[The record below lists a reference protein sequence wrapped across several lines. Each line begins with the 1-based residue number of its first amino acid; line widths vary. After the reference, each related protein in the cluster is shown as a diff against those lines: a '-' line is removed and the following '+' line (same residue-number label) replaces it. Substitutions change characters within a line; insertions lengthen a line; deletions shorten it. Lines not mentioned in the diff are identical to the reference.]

1 MSVLVRPAQIS
12 GLADPDRGFHPVPAQ
27 NSRRMLLTKVS
38 FDLNRILGTHKELQ
52 DNAQERAE
60 ERRRSGAP
68 EPDSGA
74 PEPVVDPSASPRAEE
89 GETLVDRLA
98 REEVARQ
105 QERAYV
111 ENKKGAMEKY
121 RISDECPDAECQR
134 RHGRTRIEIDPDG
147 NAGCPRCG
155 YFKENVEEEMPSGET
170 QIVNRQDQN
179 TYEDGNDNR
188 KHTDLLEQEDKN
200 KALYVINLKDAPGA
214 TPDQIWWANNRM
226 NQSMFWA
233 DMMGEDSELED
244 GFGISGIE
252 VGIVK
257 QLLRQV
263 CIVAAMDLATDY
275 YDDEDEK
282 RENSEDFLLGS
293 PLLWTALLTL
303 HVMTLRQE
311 GFRVATEIER
321 SIATLEDLHLYM
333 GRFAGTEMK
342 MYRESMASF
351 LTTVKGLDAKQAAAR
366 LDRVRKRRAA
376 YYPLGADPVK
386 LAAKIAKLNELLV
399 QTRGNKDGLAD
410 VVINRERPELLSLE
424 ARRRHVVA
432 RDSAV
437 NKGKVNTMLV
447 KGEKQR
453 AKHRDLFG
461 VSTTKVKPDRSKP
474 GDNKGKGNGK
484 GKGSGGGGGGGGGKG
499 GKGKGKGGKGK
510 GGLSLANL
518 QGEGDG
524 PGGDSDSDDDSDTE
538 TMTPEELMLKNVMRE
553 SRLEDAKAK
562 AAAKAKVEAEA
573 AAKAKAEAEARDG
586 VDEIANLFGT
596 SGGGGGGSS
605 SSSGLEV
612 DEELLAMTIGDLE
625 MEIAR
630 RQSFIEEEEKNGNGE
645 AEEVETARQEAIR
658 FAIALDVKKAR
669 DAGGDWEMGDEDEA
683 LFGEAASAFENGE
696 GMDVDTSAG
705 EDPEPE
711 PALTDEGGE
720 FVSEDA
726 EIQMAVDL
734 LSLDLSPEAFERQQE
749 EMMQAMIAQHER
761 TLEINA
767 AERAARVQEEARKQE
782 EREAQYRQEG
792 EYDRD
797 KDIRNDVDAFIAAGM
812 PIPTPSV
819 LDGFAGRPGGENYT
833 SKKKIQQLTF
843 GQVQSSANFRRNP
856 SKFIRQWQE
865 LQRQWRMEVAAKVA
879 KHVDADRKKAES
891 RKKREDAAK
900 VRAAETAK
908 EEKRLQEV
916 RATVAANKAR
926 RIEKQMRSAQNQARK
941 GLGPVIDKSTL
952 SKDKM
957 KWTFKRDGKLVVD
970 VTKMDDSKKRKQR
983 MAKCHKCG
991 ATREVERVRPG
1002 FTCEDINLECHQKRK
1017 CHLCG
1022 RDARGD
1028 GPPPPGWKCEDS
1040 GEYGCLSP
1048 SERQGKYAKK

>member
-1 MSVLVRPAQIS
+1 M
-12 GLADPDRGFHPVPAQ
+12 
-27 NSRRMLLTKVS
+27 
-38 FDLNRILGTHKELQ
+38 
-52 DNAQERAE
+52 
-60 ERRRSGAP
+60 
-68 EPDSGA
+68 
-74 PEPVVDPSASPRAEE
+74 
-89 GETLVDRLA
+89 
-98 REEVARQ
+98 
-105 QERAYV
+105 
-111 ENKKGAMEKY
+111 
-121 RISDECPDAECQR
+121 
-134 RHGRTRIEIDPDG
+134 
-147 NAGCPRCG
+147 
-155 YFKENVEEEMPSGET
+155 
-170 QIVNRQDQN
+170 
-179 TYEDGNDNR
+179 
-188 KHTDLLEQEDKN
+188 
-200 KALYVINLKDAPGA
+200 
-214 TPDQIWWANNRM
+214 
-226 NQSMFWA
+226 
-233 DMMGEDSELED
+233 
-244 GFGISGIE
+244 
-252 VGIVK
+252 
-257 QLLRQV
+257 
-263 CIVAAMDLATDY
+263 
-275 YDDEDEK
+275 
-282 RENSEDFLLGS
+282 
-293 PLLWTALLTL
+293 TA
-303 HVMTLRQE
+303 
-311 GFRVATEIER
+311 
-321 SIATLEDLHLYM
+321 
-333 GRFAGTEMK
+333 
-342 MYRESMASF
+342 
-351 LTTVKGLDAKQAAAR
+351 
-366 LDRVRKRRAA
+366 
-376 YYPLGADPVK
+376 
-386 LAAKIAKLNELLV
+386 
-399 QTRGNKDGLAD
+399 
-410 VVINRERPELLSLE
+410 
-424 ARRRHVVA
+424 
-432 RDSAV
+432 
-437 NKGKVNTMLV
+437 
-447 KGEKQR
+447 
-453 AKHRDLFG
+453 
-461 VSTTKVKPDRSKP
+461 
-474 GDNKGKGNGK
+474 
-484 GKGSGGGGGGGGGKG
+484 
-499 GKGKGKGGKGK
+499 
-510 GGLSLANL
+510 
-518 QGEGDG
+518 
-524 PGGDSDSDDDSDTE
+524 
-538 TMTPEELMLKNVMRE
+538 EELMLKNVMRE

-797 KDIRNDVDAFIAAGM
+797 KDIRNDVDGFIAAGM

-856 SKFIRQWQE
+856 SKFIKQWQE
-865 LQRQWRMEVAAKVA
+865 LQREWRMEVAAKVA

-916 RATVAANKAR
+916 RADRGREQGAPDREANEERTEPGTEGPGAGDRQEHAQQGQDEVDLQEGWQACGGCDQNGRFQEAEAADGQVPQVRCHPRGREGAAR
-926 RIEKQMRSAQNQARK
+926 IYLRGHQAGVPPEAQV
-941 GLGPVIDKSTL
+941 PP
-952 SKDKM
+952 
-957 KWTFKRDGKLVVD
+957 
-970 VTKMDDSKKRKQR
+970 
-983 MAKCHKCG
+983 
-991 ATREVERVRPG
+991 VRPG
-1002 FTCEDINLECHQKRK
+1002 RPR
-1017 CHLCG
+1017 G
-1022 RDARGD
+1022 RTPAARVEVRGL
-1028 GPPPPGWKCEDS
+1028 GRVRLLVP
-1040 GEYGCLSP
+1040 
-1048 SERQGKYAKK
+1048 ERAARESTPKSRIG

>member
-1 MSVLVRPAQIS
+1 
-12 GLADPDRGFHPVPAQ
+12 
-27 NSRRMLLTKVS
+27 MLLTKVS
-38 FDLNRILGTHKELQ
+38 VDLNRILGTYKELN
-52 DNAQERAE
+52 DKVQERAE

-89 GETLVDRLA
+89 AETLVDRLA

-111 ENKKGAMEKY
+111 EGKKGAMEKY

-134 RHGRTRIEIDPDG
+134 RHGRTRLEIDPDG

-155 YFKENVEEEMPSGET
+155 YTKENVEEEMPSGET

-263 CIVAAMDLATDY
+263 CIVAAMDLAADY
-275 YDDEDEK
+275 DGDEDET

-333 GRFAGTEMK
+333 GKFAGREMK

-386 LAAKIAKLNELLV
+386 LAAKIEKLNELLV
-399 QTRGNKDGLAD
+399 QTTGQQGWACRRGDQSRAARAPSPGGAAQA
-410 VVINRERPELLSLE
+410 RGGPRFGRQQGE
-424 ARRRHVVA
+424 AEYHAGQGGKATRDSQGPFRRHHDEGRAGSLQA
-432 RDSAV
+432 R
-437 NKGKVNTMLV
+437 GQQ
-447 KGEKQR
+447 GQ
-453 AKHRDLFG
+453 G
-461 VSTTKVKPDRSKP
+461 Q
-474 GDNKGKGNGK
+474 G

-499 GKGKGKGGKGK
+499 GKGKGKGGKGGKGK

-538 TMTPEELMLKNVMRE
+538 TMTAEELMLKNVMRE

-797 KDIRNDVDAFIAAGM
+797 KDIRNDVDGFIAAGM

-856 SKFIRQWQE
+856 SKFIKQWQE